1 MVVLALLT
9 LPITIDVGTNNPQL
23 LNDPIYMGWRQPR
36 ISGDEYYD
44 FVDMVIEAVKRRW
57 PKALIQFEDFA
68 QKCDA
73 TFRKISR

>member
-1 MVVLALLT
+1 M
-9 LPITIDVGTNNPQL
+9 IRSIWVGVS
-23 LNDPIYMGWRQPR
+23 R
-36 ISGDEYYD
+36 IGDEYYA

-68 QKCDA
+68 KCDA